1 MKDCN
6 ICLFNNELM
15 NIEKGLQRIL
25 EIFYTTYRRKK

>member
-6 ICLFNNELM
+6 ICLFHNELM

-25 EIFYTTYRRKK
+25 EIFYKKYRRKK